1 MSITGLTWL
10 ARLTFAA
17 GGMGIILIIVL
28 YRKLQ
33 IRKACHMLWGIP
45 MKQTISKEKKPAPK
59 IQQTEKLTQDNTQVL
74 IRNRDVRKTSIKP
87 DIKYEQTYIHTHTV
101 IE

>member
-1 MSITGLTWL
+1 
-10 ARLTFAA
+10 
-17 GGMGIILIIVL
+17 
-28 YRKLQ
+28 
-33 IRKACHMLWGIP
+33 

-59 IQQTEKLTQDNTQVL
+59 IQQTEKLTQDTQVL
-74 IRNRDVRKTSIKP
+74 IRNRDVRKAAIKP

>member
-1 MSITGLTWL
+1 MSIAGLTWM
-10 ARLTFAA
+10 ARLTLAA

-45 MKQTISKEKKPAPK
+45 MKQTISKEKK
-59 IQQTEKLTQDNTQVL
+59 DTQVL
-74 IRNRDVRKTSIKP
+74 IRNRDVRKAAIKP

>member
-1 MSITGLTWL
+1 MSIAGLTWM
-10 ARLTFAA
+10 ARLTLAA

-28 YRKLQ
+28 YWKLQ

-59 IQQTEKLTQDNTQVL
+59 IQQTEKLTQDTQVL
-74 IRNRDVRKTSIKP
+74 IRNRDVRKAAIKP